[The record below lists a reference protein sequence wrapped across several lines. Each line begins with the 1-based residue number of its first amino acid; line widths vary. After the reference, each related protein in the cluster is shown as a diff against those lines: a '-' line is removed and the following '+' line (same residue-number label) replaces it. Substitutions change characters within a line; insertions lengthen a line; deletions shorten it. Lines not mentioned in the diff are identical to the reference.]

1 MSSNNIEIEAKVLL
15 SKKDYERLLA
25 NIPFNPQ
32 VKVQENYFLDS
43 EDRELKKYGML
54 VRLRRREGR
63 NKLTMKAPLSEGL
76 LDKSQMLTDEE
87 TNALLENN
95 IFPRGD
101 ILDFL
106 EILHI
111 DSARFQVLAE
121 LTTERYEGIYEG
133 FEINISKNIYSGTV
147 DYELE
152 CDSDSAFNSQ
162 NTLRSLCDH
171 FDIKYEPNVLSK
183 ETRAINA
190 AQKAKQK
197 EERTISI

>member
-32 VKVQENYFLDS
+32 VKIQENYFLDS

-190 AQKAKQK
+190 AQKAKH
-197 EERTISI
+197 E

>member
-111 DSARFQVLAE
+111 DSSRFQILAE

-197 EERTISI
+197 

>member
-95 IFPRGD
+95 VFPRGD

-197 EERTISI
+197 

>member
-32 VKVQENYFLDS
+32 VEVQENYFLDS

-111 DSARFQVLAE
+111 DSSRFQILAE

-190 AQKAKQK
+190 AQKAKH
-197 EERTISI
+197 E

>member
-1 MSSNNIEIEAKVLL
+1 MSNNNIEIEAKVLL

-87 TNALLENN
+87 TTALLENN

-133 FEINISKNIYSGTV
+133 SENNTSKNTHTTTV

-197 EERTISI
+197 

>member
-25 NIPFNPQ
+25 NIPCNPQ

-87 TNALLENN
+87 TTALLENN

-190 AQKAKQK
+190 AQKAKH
-197 EERTISI
+197 E

>member
-1 MSSNNIEIEAKVLL
+1 MSSNNTEIEAKVLL

-190 AQKAKQK
+190 AQKAKH
-197 EERTISI
+197 E

>member
-25 NIPFNPQ
+25 NIPFKPQ

-190 AQKAKQK
+190 AQKAKH
-197 EERTISI
+197 E

>member
-197 EERTISI
+197 

>member
-54 VRLRRREGR
+54 VRLRRRERR

-197 EERTISI
+197 

>member
-190 AQKAKQK
+190 AQKAKHK
-197 EERTISI
+197 

>member
-133 FEINISKNIYSGTV
+133 FEINISKNIYSGIV

-197 EERTISI
+197 

>member
-87 TNALLENN
+87 TTALLENN

-190 AQKAKQK
+190 AQKTKQK
-197 EERTISI
+197 

>member
-133 FEINISKNIYSGTV
+133 FEINISKNIYS
-147 DYELE
+147 
-152 CDSDSAFNSQ
+152 
-162 NTLRSLCDH
+162 
-171 FDIKYEPNVLSK
+171 
-183 ETRAINA
+183 
-190 AQKAKQK
+190 
-197 EERTISI
+197 

>member
-43 EDRELKKYGML
+43 EDRDLKKYGML

-197 EERTISI
+197 

>member
-133 FEINISKNIYSGTV
+133 FEINISKNINSGTV

-152 CDSDSAFNSQ
+152 CDSDSAFTSQ

-190 AQKAKQK
+190 AQKAKH
-197 EERTISI
+197 E

>member
-111 DSARFQVLAE
+111 DSARFQILAE

-190 AQKAKQK
+190 AQKAKH
-197 EERTISI
+197 E

>member
-87 TNALLENN
+87 TTALLENN

-190 AQKAKQK
+190 AQKAKHK
-197 EERTISI
+197 

>member
-106 EILHI
+106 ESLHI
-111 DSARFQVLAE
+111 DSSRFQVLAE

-190 AQKAKQK
+190 AQKAKH
-197 EERTISI
+197 E

>member
-87 TNALLENN
+87 TTALLENN

-111 DSARFQVLAE
+111 DSARFQILAE

-190 AQKAKQK
+190 AQKAKH
-197 EERTISI
+197 E

>member
-1 MSSNNIEIEAKVLL
+1 
-15 SKKDYERLLA
+15 
-25 NIPFNPQ
+25 
-32 VKVQENYFLDS
+32 
-43 EDRELKKYGML
+43 
-54 VRLRRREGR
+54 
-63 NKLTMKAPLSEGL
+63 
-76 LDKSQMLTDEE
+76 MLTDEE

-197 EERTISI
+197 

>member
-87 TNALLENN
+87 TTALLENN

-171 FDIKYEPNVLSK
+171 FDIKYEPNVLST

-190 AQKAKQK
+190 AQKAKH
-197 EERTISI
+197 E

>member
-87 TNALLENN
+87 TTALLENN

-190 AQKAKQK
+190 AQKAKHA
-197 EERTISI
+197 

>member
-111 DSARFQVLAE
+111 DSARFQILAE

-197 EERTISI
+197 

>member
-162 NTLRSLCDH
+162 NTLSSLCDQ

-190 AQKAKQK
+190 AQKAKH
-197 EERTISI
+197 E

>member
-87 TNALLENN
+87 TNARLENN

-190 AQKAKQK
+190 AQKAKH
-197 EERTISI
+197 E

>member
-25 NIPFNPQ
+25 NITFNPQ

-111 DSARFQVLAE
+111 DSSRFQVLAE

-190 AQKAKQK
+190 AQKAKH
-197 EERTISI
+197 E

>member
-32 VKVQENYFLDS
+32 VKVQENYFLDN

-111 DSARFQVLAE
+111 DSSRFQVLAE

-197 EERTISI
+197 

>member
-111 DSARFQVLAE
+111 DFARFQVLAE

-190 AQKAKQK
+190 AQKAKH
-197 EERTISI
+197 E

>member
-190 AQKAKQK
+190 AQKAKR
-197 EERTISI
+197 E

>member
-87 TNALLENN
+87 TTALLENN

-197 EERTISI
+197 

>member
-111 DSARFQVLAE
+111 DSSRFQVLAE

-162 NTLRSLCDH
+162 NPLRSLCDH

-190 AQKAKQK
+190 AQKAKH
-197 EERTISI
+197 E